1 MFLGTLVYGVVN
13 SVILALIALGFS
25 LTFGISNIA
34 NFAYGALYVFAGF
47 GSWILLNSLGLPRLV
62 ALPAMVL
69 LTALV
74 GGLIYRFIL
83 IRLRGMAIS
92 EVIATFGIGL
102 AILEFLRYLGFIG
115 FNYTLPVFVDRSIL
129 IAGTYLD
136 FQRAFIV
143 LLGVV
148 LTIALWIFTHF
159 TKTGL
164 AFRGIAQDEQTALC
178 YGIDSDRI
186 ATYAMA
192 LGGGLCAMG
201 AIVILPLGTVQVE
214 AGYEVLLQA
223 LAVCIVGGL
232 GSSVGVV
239 VASFALGLSQT
250 FSSMYYGAHWT
261 MIVTLLAILI
271 VLVVRPSGL
280 FGKQKELE
288 ERI

>member
-1 MFLGTLVYGVVN
+1 MFVGTLLYGLVN
-13 SVILALIALGFS
+13 SVILALVALGFS

-34 NFAYGALYVFAGF
+34 NFAYGALYVLAGF
-47 GSWILLNSLGLPRLV
+47 GSWVILNSLGMPPLV

-102 AILEFLRYLGFIG
+102 AILEALRYFGFIG
-115 FNYTLPVFVDRSIL
+115 FEFSLPVFVDGSIT
-129 IAGTYLD
+129 IAGTSMDY
-136 FQRAFIV
+136 QRAFIV
-143 LLGVV
+143 ILGAI
-148 LTIALWIFTHF
+148 LTGALWLYTHF

-164 AFRGIAQDEQTALC
+164 AFRGIAQDEETAIC

-186 ATYAMA
+186 ATFAMS
-192 LGGGLCAMG
+192 LGGGLCAIG
-201 AIVILPLGTVQVE
+201 ALVILPLGTITVE
-214 AGYEVLLQA
+214 AGYDVLLEA

-232 GSSVGVV
+232 GSSVGVI
-239 VASFALGLSQT
+239 VASFILGMSQT
-250 FSSMYYGAHWT
+250 FTSMYLGAHWM
-261 MIVTLLAILI
+261 MIVNLIAILM
-271 VLVVRPSGL
+271 VLVIKPSGL